1 MRRDALMKYSG
12 SQKLSNET
20 ATLFMCQFVSMRR
33 FMFWSC
39 PAFLLLVL
47 IVLPL
52 PAQESKGVTLWLTT
66 ADRSSLLVRQNTPL
80 RFEKSDSNLPAILID
95 DARSYQS
102 MDGFGFS
109 LTGGSAQLLMKMGPQ
124 ERKEFLQQLVG
135 TGADDIAVSYLRISI
150 GSSDMNDHAFT
161 YDDLAAGDTDPNL
174 AKFDLGPD
182 STTVVPVLKE
192 ILAINP
198 KIKILGSPWS
208 APAWMKTSD
217 ALKGGSLR
225 REYYK
230 TYAQYFVT
238 YLHAMASLG
247 IHLDAITLQNE
258 PLNPNNTPS
267 MVLDAADAAVFI
279 KEALG
284 PAFHK
289 AGIATK
295 IQVYDHNCDRP
306 DYPLT
311 ILNDPEARQYVDGS
325 AFHLYG
331 GEMGALSQVHEAYPE
346 KHLYFTEQMVIDK
359 GEAAPLPVAEAVAR
373 LVIAAPR
380 NWSSNVLLWN
390 LAADPKFGPH
400 TDNGGCPMCEGAV
413 TLDGNNV
420 TKNVAWYVIA
430 HASKFVRPG
439 SVRIWSTST
448 SGLPDVA
455 FKTPDGKHV
464 LIVANP
470 GRRSQ
475 TFQIRS
481 HGDSLTATLSGDSV
495 GTFLC

>member
-1 MRRDALMKYSG
+1 MRDFAM
-12 SQKLSNET
+12 QKQSRET
-20 ATLFMCQFVSMRR
+20 AALATRPPASPRQFRL
-33 FMFWSC
+33 WSC
-39 PAFLLLVL
+39 LGFTLLLL
-47 IVLPL
+47 ITLPS
-52 PAQESKGVTLWLTT
+52 PAQESKDVTLWLTT
-66 ADRSSLLVRQNTPL
+66 ADRSSLLTRQNAPL
-80 RFEKSDSNLPAILID
+80 HFEKSDSNLPAILVD

-109 LTGGSAQLLMKMGPQ
+109 LTGGSAQLLMKMGAP

-135 TGADDIAVSYLRISI
+135 TGPNDIGVSYLRISI

-161 YDDLAAGDTDPNL
+161 YDDLAAGETDPNL

-192 ILAINP
+192 ILTINP

-238 YLHAMASLG
+238 YLHTMASLG

-267 MVLDAADAAVFI
+267 MVLEAADATVFI

-284 PAFHK
+284 PAFRK
-289 AGIATK
+289 AGITTK

-311 ILNDPEARQYVDGS
+311 ILNDPEARQYVAGS

-346 KHLYFTEQMVIDK
+346 KNLYFTEQMVIDK
-359 GEAAPLPVAEAVAR
+359 GEAAPLSVAEAVAR

-380 NWSSNVLLWN
+380 NWSRNVLLWN

-430 HASKFVRPG
+430 HAAKFVRPG
-439 SVRIWSTST
+439 SVRVWSTST

-455 FKTPDGKHV
+455 FKTPDGRHV

-470 GRRSQ
+470 GHRPQ
-475 TFQIRS
+475 TFQVRH
-481 HGDSLTATLSGDSV
+481 HGESLTATLNSESV
-495 GTFLC
+495 GTFLW

>member
-1 MRRDALMKYSG
+1 MRLRP
-12 SQKLSNET
+12 
-20 ATLFMCQFVSMRR
+20 
-33 FMFWSC
+33 WS
-39 PAFLLLVL
+39 FLLVVLLVL
-47 IVLPL
+47 PL
-52 PAQESKGVTLWLTT
+52 SAQNSKDVTVWLSTS
-66 ADRSSLLVRQNTPL
+66 DRSSLLAQQSASL
-80 RFEKSDSNLPAILID
+80 HFEKSESNVQAILID

-109 LTGGSAQLLMKMGPQ
+109 LTGGSAQLLMKMGAQ
-124 ERKEFLQQLVG
+124 EREEFLRQLVG
-135 TGADDIAVSYLRISI
+135 TDANGIGVSYLRISI

-161 YDDLAAGDTDPNL
+161 YDDLPAGESDPSL

-182 STTVVPVLKE
+182 SATVVPVLKE

-208 APAWMKTSD
+208 APAWMKTNG
-217 ALKGGSLR
+217 ALKGGNLR

-238 YLHAMASLG
+238 YLRAMAKLG
-247 IHLDAITLQNE
+247 IRLDAITLQNE

-267 MVLDAADAAVFI
+267 MVLEAGDAAVFV

-284 PAFHK
+284 PAFRK

-346 KHLYFTEQMVIDK
+346 KNLYFTEQMVIDK
-359 GEAAPLPVAEAVAR
+359 GESAPLPVAEAVAR

-380 NWSSNVLLWN
+380 NWSRNVLLWN
-390 LAADPKFGPH
+390 LAADSKFGPH

-413 TLDGNNV
+413 TVEGNTV

-448 SGLPDVA
+448 SGLPDVV

-470 GRRSQ
+470 QHHSQ
-475 TFQIRS
+475 TFQVRYQGES
-481 HGDSLTATLSGDSV
+481 FAATLAGESV
-495 GTFLC
+495 GTFVW

>member
-1 MRRDALMKYSG
+1 LHISQRQSRSRSYLAFALVA
-12 SQKLSNET
+12 LT
-20 ATLFMCQFVSMRR
+20 T
-33 FMFWSC
+33 
-39 PAFLLLVL
+39 
-47 IVLPL
+47 LPL
-52 PAQESKGVTLWLTT
+52 IAQSSKGIDFWLTT
-66 ADRSSLLVRQNTPL
+66 ADRSSLLARQNSPL
-80 RFEKSDSNLPAILID
+80 HFEKSDSNLQAILVD

-109 LTGGSAQLLMKMGPQ
+109 LTGGSAQLLMKMGAQ
-124 ERKEFLQQLVG
+124 ERKAFLQRLVG
-135 TGADDIAVSYLRISI
+135 LNADGIGVSYLRISI
-150 GSSDMNDHAFT
+150 GSSDMNDQAFT
-161 YDDLAAGDTDPNL
+161 YDDLSAGETDPTF

-182 STTVVPVLKE
+182 KTTVVPVLKE

-198 KIKILGSPWS
+198 KIRILGSPWS
-208 APAWMKTSD
+208 APAWMKTND
-217 ALKGGSLR
+217 ALKGGNLR

-238 YLHAMASLG
+238 YLRAMDRLG
-247 IHLDAITLQNE
+247 IHLDAITIQNE
-258 PLNPNNTPS
+258 PLNANNTPS
-267 MVLDAADAAVFI
+267 MILEASDAAVFI

-284 PAFHK
+284 PTFRK
-289 AGIATK
+289 AGITTK
-295 IQVYDHNCDRP
+295 IQAYDHNCDRP

-346 KHLYFTEQMVIDK
+346 KNLYFTEQMVIDK
-359 GEAAPLPVAEAVAR
+359 GDNAPLPVGEAVAR

-380 NWSSNVLLWN
+380 NWSRNVLLWN

-430 HASKFVRPG
+430 HAAKFVRPG

-448 SGLPDVA
+448 SGLPDVV

-470 GRRSQ
+470 GHHSE
-475 TFQIRS
+475 TFQVRYHEES
-481 HGDSLTATLSGDSV
+481 FTSTLSDGSV
-495 GTFLC
+495 GTYVW

>member
-1 MRRDALMKYSG
+1 MGRMRRLCRLYISWQQSISRLYLAFALIA
-12 SQKLSNET
+12 LT
-20 ATLFMCQFVSMRR
+20 
-33 FMFWSC
+33 
-39 PAFLLLVL
+39 
-47 IVLPL
+47 ILPL
-52 PAQESKGVTLWLTT
+52 PAQSLKDVDFWLTT
-66 ADRSSLLVRQNTPL
+66 ADRSSLLARQTSPL
-80 RFEKSDSNLPAILID
+80 HFEKSDSNLQAILTD
-95 DARSYQS
+95 DLRSYQS

-109 LTGGSAQLLMKMGPQ
+109 LTGGSAQLLMKMGAQ
-124 ERKEFLQQLVG
+124 ERKAFLKQLVG
-135 TGADDIAVSYLRISI
+135 LNADDIGVSYLRISI

-161 YDDLAAGDTDPNL
+161 YDDLSAGETDPAF

-182 STTVVPVLKE
+182 KTTVVPVLKE

-198 KIKILGSPWS
+198 GIKILGSPWS
-208 APAWMKTSD
+208 APAWMKTNGV
-217 ALKGGSLR
+217 LKGGNLR

-230 TYAQYFVT
+230 AYAQYLVT
-238 YLHAMASLG
+238 YLHTMDRLG

-267 MVLDAADAAVFI
+267 MVLGASDAAVFV

-284 PAFHK
+284 PAFRN
-289 AGIATK
+289 AGITTK

-331 GEMGALSQVHEAYPE
+331 GEMGALSQVHEAYPD
-346 KHLYFTEQMVIDK
+346 KNLYFTEQMVIDK
-359 GEAAPLPVAEAVAR
+359 GENAPIPVAEAVAR

-380 NWSSNVLLWN
+380 NWSRNVLLWN

-413 TLDGNNV
+413 TLDGNTV

-430 HASKFVRPG
+430 HAAKFVRPG

-448 SGLPDVA
+448 SVLPDVA

-464 LIVANP
+464 LIVSNP
-470 GRRSQ
+470 GHHSE
-475 TFQIRS
+475 TFQVRYHEES
-481 HGDSLTATLSGDSV
+481 FTSTLSSESV
-495 GTFLC
+495 GTYVW

>member
-1 MRRDALMKYSG
+1 MEIRWRLSQLHISRQKSRLYLAFALVA
-12 SQKLSNET
+12 LT
-20 ATLFMCQFVSMRR
+20 A
-33 FMFWSC
+33 
-39 PAFLLLVL
+39 
-47 IVLPL
+47 LPL
-52 PAQESKGVTLWLTT
+52 IAQSSKDVDFWLTT
-66 ADRSSLLVRQNTPL
+66 TDRSSLLARQTSTL
-80 RFEKSDSNLPAILID
+80 HFEKSDSNLQAILVD

-109 LTGGSAQLLMKMGPQ
+109 LTGGSAQLLMKMGEQ
-124 ERKEFLQQLVG
+124 ERKAFLQQLVG
-135 TGADDIAVSYLRISI
+135 TGADEIGVSYLRISI

-161 YDDLAAGDTDPNL
+161 YDDLAAGETDAPL

-198 KIKILGSPWS
+198 SIKILGSPWS
-208 APAWMKTSD
+208 APAWMKTNG
-217 ALKGGSLR
+217 ALKGGNLR
-225 REYYK
+225 REYHK

-238 YLHAMASLG
+238 YLHTMDRLG

-267 MVLDAADAAVFI
+267 MVLEASDAAIFI

-284 PAFHK
+284 PAFRN
-289 AGIATK
+289 AGITTK

-311 ILNDPEARQYVDGS
+311 ILNDPDARQYVDGS

-346 KHLYFTEQMVIDK
+346 KNLYFTEQMVIDK
-359 GEAAPLPVAEAVAR
+359 GDNAPLPVAEAVTR

-380 NWSSNVLLWN
+380 NWSRNVLLWN

-413 TLDGNNV
+413 MLDGNHV

-430 HASKFVRPG
+430 HAAKFVRPG

-470 GRRSQ
+470 GHHSE
-475 TFQIRS
+475 TFQVRYHEES
-481 HGDSLTATLSGDSV
+481 FTSTLSDGSV
-495 GTFLC
+495 GTYVW

>member
-1 MRRDALMKYSG
+1 MKSSG
-12 SQKLSNET
+12 S
-20 ATLFMCQFVSMRR
+20 R
-33 FMFWSC
+33 FRFWSYL
-39 PAFLLLVL
+39 AFLLFAPC
-47 IVLPL
+47 VLPL
-52 PAQESKGVTLWLTT
+52 PAQESKDVTLWLTT
-66 ADRSSLLVRQNTPL
+66 ADRSSLLARQNAPL
-80 RFEKSDSNLPAILID
+80 HFEKSDSNLPAILIE
-95 DARSYQS
+95 DALSYQS

-109 LTGGSAQLLMKMGPQ
+109 LTGGSAQLLMKMGAQ

-135 TGADDIAVSYLRISI
+135 TGPNDIGVSYLRISI

-161 YDDLAAGDTDPNL
+161 YDDLTAGETDPNL

-208 APAWMKTSD
+208 APAWMKTNET
-217 ALKGGSLR
+217 LKGGSLR

-230 TYAQYFVT
+230 IYAQYFVK
-238 YLHAMASLG
+238 YLHTMAGLG
-247 IHLDAITLQNE
+247 IQLDAITLQNE

-267 MVLDAADAAVFI
+267 MVLEASDAAVFI

-289 AGIATK
+289 AGITTK

-311 ILNDPEARQYVDGS
+311 ILKDSEARQYVDGS

-331 GEMGALSQVHEAYPE
+331 GEIGALSQVHEAYPE
-346 KHLYFTEQMVIDK
+346 KNLYFTEQMVIDK
-359 GEAAPLPVAEAVAR
+359 GEAASLPVAEAVAR
-373 LVIAAPR
+373 LVIGAPR
-380 NWSSNVLLWN
+380 NWSRNVLLWN

-413 TLDGNNV
+413 TVDGNNV

-430 HASKFVRPG
+430 HAAKFVRPG

-448 SGLPDVA
+448 SGLPDLA

-464 LIVANP
+464 LIVANLGHRP
-470 GRRSQ
+470 Q
-475 TFQIRS
+475 TFQIRY
-481 HGDSLTATLSGDSV
+481 HGESLTATLSGESV
-495 GTFLC
+495 GTFLW

>member
-1 MRRDALMKYSG
+1 MGRMRRLCQLDIFWRQSRSRLYLAFALVA
-12 SQKLSNET
+12 LT
-20 ATLFMCQFVSMRR
+20 
-33 FMFWSC
+33 
-39 PAFLLLVL
+39 
-47 IVLPL
+47 ILPL
-52 PAQESKGVTLWLTT
+52 SAQNSKDVALWLTT
-66 ADRSSLLVRQNTPL
+66 ADRSSLLARQTSPL
-80 RFEKSDSNLPAILID
+80 HFEKSDSNLQAILID
-95 DARSYQS
+95 DARGYQS
-102 MDGFGFS
+102 MDGFGFA
-109 LTGGSAQLLMKMGPQ
+109 LTGGSAQLLMKMGAQ
-124 ERKEFLQQLVG
+124 ERKAFLQQLVG
-135 TGADDIAVSYLRISI
+135 LGADGIGVSYLRISI

-161 YDDLAAGDTDPNL
+161 YDDLAAGETDPTF

-182 STTVVPVLKE
+182 KSTVVPVLKE

-198 KIKILGSPWS
+198 KIRILGSPWS
-208 APAWMKTSD
+208 APAWMKTND
-217 ALKGGSLR
+217 ALKGGNLR

-230 TYAQYFVT
+230 TYAQYLVT
-238 YLHAMASLG
+238 YLHTMDRLG

-267 MVLDAADAAVFI
+267 MVLEASDAAVFI

-284 PAFHK
+284 PAFRN
-289 AGIATK
+289 AGITTK

-331 GEMGALSQVHEAYPE
+331 GEMGALSQVHEAYPD
-346 KHLYFTEQMVIDK
+346 KNLYFTEQMVIDK
-359 GEAAPLPVAEAVAR
+359 GDNAPLPVAEAVAR

-380 NWSSNVLLWN
+380 NWSRNVLLWN

-430 HASKFVRPG
+430 HAAKFVRPG

-448 SGLPDVA
+448 SVLPDVA

-470 GRRSQ
+470 GHRSE
-475 TFQIRS
+475 TFQVRYRGES
-481 HGDSLTATLSGDSV
+481 FTSTLSGESV
-495 GTFLC
+495 GTYIW

>member
-1 MRRDALMKYSG
+1 MEIRWRLSQLHISRQKSRLYLAFALVA
-12 SQKLSNET
+12 LT
-20 ATLFMCQFVSMRR
+20 A
-33 FMFWSC
+33 
-39 PAFLLLVL
+39 
-47 IVLPL
+47 LPL
-52 PAQESKGVTLWLTT
+52 IAQSSKDVDFWLTT
-66 ADRSSLLVRQNTPL
+66 TDRSSLLARQTSTL
-80 RFEKSDSNLPAILID
+80 HFEKSDSNLQAILVD

-109 LTGGSAQLLMKMGPQ
+109 LTGGSAQLLMKMGEQ
-124 ERKEFLQQLVG
+124 ERKAFLQQLVG
-135 TGADDIAVSYLRISI
+135 TGADEIGVSYLRISI

-161 YDDLAAGDTDPNL
+161 YDDFAAGETDAPL

-198 KIKILGSPWS
+198 SIKILGSPWS
-208 APAWMKTSD
+208 APAWMKTNG
-217 ALKGGSLR
+217 ALKGGNLR
-225 REYYK
+225 REYHK

-238 YLHAMASLG
+238 YLHTMDRLG

-267 MVLDAADAAVFI
+267 MVLEASDAAIFI

-284 PAFHK
+284 PAFRN
-289 AGIATK
+289 AGITTK

-311 ILNDPEARQYVDGS
+311 ILNDPDARQYVDGS

-346 KHLYFTEQMVIDK
+346 KNLYFTEQMVIDK
-359 GEAAPLPVAEAVAR
+359 GDNAPLPVAEAVTR

-380 NWSSNVLLWN
+380 NWSRNVLLWN

-413 TLDGNNV
+413 MLDGNHV

-430 HASKFVRPG
+430 HAAKFVRPG

-470 GRRSQ
+470 GHHSE
-475 TFQIRS
+475 TFQVRYHEES
-481 HGDSLTATLSGDSV
+481 FTSTLSDGSV
-495 GTFLC
+495 GTYVW